1 VDPQAATR
9 SALWLLVSDL
19 FLRVKLEALA
29 RSANR
34 ACRAFS
40 QAADLVRA
48 LDEPGGA
55 PPALVL
61 VDLGANAD
69 AGFALLEAFGARSA
83 APPTLAYFSHVDEA
97 AKRRAQALG
106 ATRIVPR
113 SALVLRFD
121 DLVNEV
127 TAAAPPRP

>member
-1 VDPQAATR
+1 MSQEDPQGAPAAP
-9 SALWLLVSDL
+9 LWMLVSDL

-29 RSANR
+29 RSAGLP
-34 ACRAFS
+34 CRAFP

-48 LDEPGGA
+48 LDAPGAA

-69 AGFALLEAFGARSA
+69 AGFALLEAFGARPA
-83 APPTLAYFSHVDEA
+83 PPPTLAYFSHVDEA

-113 SALVLRFD
+113 SALVMRFA
-121 DLVNEV
+121 DLVREV
-127 TAAAPPRP
+127 SAPA